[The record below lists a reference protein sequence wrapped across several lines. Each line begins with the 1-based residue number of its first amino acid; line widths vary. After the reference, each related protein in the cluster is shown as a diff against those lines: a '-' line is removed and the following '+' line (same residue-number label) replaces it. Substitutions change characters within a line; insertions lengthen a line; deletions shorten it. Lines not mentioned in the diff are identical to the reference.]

1 MLYALLTSMILNFS
15 ISPDMSH
22 ENETHYTKNKID
34 NYDIITI
41 SQSGS
46 LFYSVTNQI
55 LQSVNNLNT
64 NVTFIGRANVGLE
77 STTFANNE
85 INLTTLDNFLYN
97 LSIKTIES
105 SVVDYFYDE
114 ESAQAIRD
122 NKIVISELTASR
134 YELNVGDYVNLVGLN
149 SEIIP
154 IEVGKVIKDS
164 KIGWFEGVVN
174 KELGFK
180 LGIYRNI
187 QAIIWDSH
195 INENFL
201 IELHKNINYR
211 KVKLT
216 FRENKVNKKNILKL
230 IDGVK
235 SDIKFTPYETIDQL
249 LNYCHKV
256 AGVVGIMFCEI
267 LGIDDNNA
275 LIKANDLGIAMQLTN
290 IMRDIFE
297 DANMGRVY
305 LPHEL
310 FGRINPYDI
319 NIQNKDVVD
328 NIYSEKIDQIYNIA
342 ETKYLSGISGLKY
355 LNYNHKFIVYISAIM
370 YREIGNKIIKNK
382 ESYSSGKRSYVSFIK
397 KIELIVKCFFQI
409 FLWKIK
415 ILK

>member
-22 ENETHYTKNKID
+22 ENENHYTKNKID

-55 LQSVNNLNT
+55 LESVNNLNT

-164 KIGWFEGVVN
+164 EIGWFEGVVN

-216 FRENKVNKKNILKL
+216 FRENRVNKNWVLPTALVKEMFGDFQIKER
-230 IDGVK
+230 DGVW
-235 SDIKFTPYETIDQL
+235 ITTEPEWR
-249 LNYCHKV
+249 
-256 AGVVGIMFCEI
+256 E
-267 LGIDDNNA
+267 
-275 LIKANDLGIAMQLTN
+275 
-290 IMRDIFE
+290 E
-297 DANMGRVY
+297 
-305 LPHEL
+305 
-310 FGRINPYDI
+310 
-319 NIQNKDVVD
+319 NIQNKRMPILGITRCHRLMWEPLEGAL
-328 NIYSEKIDQIYNIA
+328 NQIL
-342 ETKYLSGISGLKY
+342 EEGLEEYL
-355 LNYNHKFIVYISAIM
+355 
-370 YREIGNKIIKNK
+370 II
-382 ESYSSGKRSYVSFIK
+382 EEWRSSGGCYAPRRINRFDAGGSISRHAWGIAIDINTKSGYPPRVVEIFNDWGFAWGGTWTSPDEMHFELRDLSASVSK
-397 KIELIVKCFFQI
+397 TSS
-409 FLWKIK
+409 
-415 ILK
+415 

>member
-22 ENETHYTKNKID
+22 ENENHYTKNKID

-55 LQSVNNLNT
+55 LESVNNLNT

-174 KELGFK
+174 KEIGFK

-216 FRENKVNKKNILKL
+216 FRENRVNKNWVLPTALVKEMFGDFQIKER
-230 IDGVK
+230 DGVW
-235 SDIKFTPYETIDQL
+235 ITTEPEWR
-249 LNYCHKV
+249 
-256 AGVVGIMFCEI
+256 E
-267 LGIDDNNA
+267 
-275 LIKANDLGIAMQLTN
+275 
-290 IMRDIFE
+290 E
-297 DANMGRVY
+297 
-305 LPHEL
+305 
-310 FGRINPYDI
+310 
-319 NIQNKDVVD
+319 NIQNKRMPILGITRCHRLMWEPLEGAL
-328 NIYSEKIDQIYNIA
+328 NQIL
-342 ETKYLSGISGLKY
+342 EEGLEEYL
-355 LNYNHKFIVYISAIM
+355 
-370 YREIGNKIIKNK
+370 II
-382 ESYSSGKRSYVSFIK
+382 EEWRSSGGCYAPRRINRFDAGGSISRHAWGIAIDINTKSGYPPRVVEIFNDWGFAWGGTWTSPDEMHFELRDLSASVSK
-397 KIELIVKCFFQI
+397 TSS
-409 FLWKIK
+409 
-415 ILK
+415 

>member
-1 MLYALLTSMILNFS
+1 MLYALLTSMVLNFS

-22 ENETHYTKNKID
+22 ENENHYIKNKID

-55 LQSVNNLNT
+55 LESVNNLNT

-105 SVVDYFYDE
+105 SVVDYFYGE

-164 KIGWFEGVVN
+164 KIGWYEGVVN

-216 FRENKVNKKNILKL
+216 FRESRVNKNWVLPTALVKEMFGDFQIKER
-230 IDGVK
+230 DGVW
-235 SDIKFTPYETIDQL
+235 ITT
-249 LNYCHKV
+249 
-256 AGVVGIMFCEI
+256 
-267 LGIDDNNA
+267 
-275 LIKANDLGIAMQLTN
+275 
-290 IMRDIFE
+290 
-297 DANMGRVY
+297 
-305 LPHEL
+305 EL
-310 FGRINPYDI
+310 EWREE
-319 NIQNKDVVD
+319 NIQNKRMPILGITRCHRLMWEPLEGAL
-328 NIYSEKIDQIYNIA
+328 NQILQ
-342 ETKYLSGISGLKY
+342 EGLEEYLSIEEW
-355 LNYNHKFIVYISAIM
+355 
-370 YREIGNKIIKNK
+370 R
-382 ESYSSGKRSYVSFIK
+382 SSGGCYAPRRINRFDAGGSISRHAWGIAIDINTKSSYPPRVVEIFNDWGFAWGGTWTSPDEMHFELRDLSASVSK
-397 KIELIVKCFFQI
+397 TSS
-409 FLWKIK
+409 
-415 ILK
+415 

>member
-1 MLYALLTSMILNFS
+1 MFYALLTSMILNFS
-15 ISPDMSH
+15 ISPDMNH
-22 ENETHYTKNKID
+22 ENENHYTKNKID

-55 LQSVNNLNT
+55 LESVNNLNT

-77 STTFANNE
+77 STTLANNE
-85 INLTTLDNFLYN
+85 INLTTLDDFLYN

-216 FRENKVNKKNILKL
+216 FRENRVNKNWVLPTALVKEMFGDFQIKER
-230 IDGVK
+230 DGVW
-235 SDIKFTPYETIDQL
+235 ITTEPEWR
-249 LNYCHKV
+249 
-256 AGVVGIMFCEI
+256 E
-267 LGIDDNNA
+267 
-275 LIKANDLGIAMQLTN
+275 
-290 IMRDIFE
+290 E
-297 DANMGRVY
+297 
-305 LPHEL
+305 
-310 FGRINPYDI
+310 
-319 NIQNKDVVD
+319 NIQNKRMPILGITRCHRLMWEPLEGAL
-328 NIYSEKIDQIYNIA
+328 NQIL
-342 ETKYLSGISGLKY
+342 EEGLEEYL
-355 LNYNHKFIVYISAIM
+355 
-370 YREIGNKIIKNK
+370 IIEEWK
-382 ESYSSGKRSYVSFIK
+382 SSGGCYAPRRINRFEAGGSISRHAWGIAIDINTKSGYPPRVVEIFNDWGFAWGGTWTSPDEMHFELRDLSASVSK
-397 KIELIVKCFFQI
+397 TSS
-409 FLWKIK
+409 
-415 ILK
+415 

>member
-22 ENETHYTKNKID
+22 ENENHYTKNKID

-55 LQSVNNLNT
+55 LESVNNLNT

-216 FRENKVNKKNILKL
+216 FRENRVNKNWVLPTALVKEMFGDFQIKER
-230 IDGVK
+230 DGVW
-235 SDIKFTPYETIDQL
+235 ITTEPEWR
-249 LNYCHKV
+249 
-256 AGVVGIMFCEI
+256 E
-267 LGIDDNNA
+267 
-275 LIKANDLGIAMQLTN
+275 
-290 IMRDIFE
+290 E
-297 DANMGRVY
+297 
-305 LPHEL
+305 
-310 FGRINPYDI
+310 
-319 NIQNKDVVD
+319 NIQNKRMPILGITRCHRLMWEPLEGAL
-328 NIYSEKIDQIYNIA
+328 NQIL
-342 ETKYLSGISGLKY
+342 EEGLEEYLSIEEWK
-355 LNYNHKFIVYISAIM
+355 
-370 YREIGNKIIKNK
+370 
-382 ESYSSGKRSYVSFIK
+382 SSGGCYAPRRINRFEAGGSISRHAWGIAIDINTKSSYPPRVVEIFNDWGFAWGGTWTSPDEMHFELRDLSASVSK
-397 KIELIVKCFFQI
+397 TSS
-409 FLWKIK
+409 
-415 ILK
+415 

>member
-15 ISPDMSH
+15 ISPDISH
-22 ENETHYTKNKID
+22 ENENQYNKNKID

-77 STTFANNE
+77 STTFANKE

-105 SVVDYFYDE
+105 SVLDYFYDE
-114 ESAQAIRD
+114 ESAQAIRE

-201 IELHKNINYR
+201 IELHKNINYK

-216 FRENKVNKKNILKL
+216 FRENRVNKNWVLPTALVKEMFGDFQIKER
-230 IDGVK
+230 DGVW
-235 SDIKFTPYETIDQL
+235 ITTEPEWR
-249 LNYCHKV
+249 
-256 AGVVGIMFCEI
+256 E
-267 LGIDDNNA
+267 
-275 LIKANDLGIAMQLTN
+275 
-290 IMRDIFE
+290 E
-297 DANMGRVY
+297 
-305 LPHEL
+305 
-310 FGRINPYDI
+310 
-319 NIQNKDVVD
+319 NIQNKRMPILGITRCHRLMWEPLEGAL
-328 NIYSEKIDQIYNIA
+328 NQIL
-342 ETKYLSGISGLKY
+342 EEGLEEYLSIEEW
-355 LNYNHKFIVYISAIM
+355 
-370 YREIGNKIIKNK
+370 R
-382 ESYSSGKRSYVSFIK
+382 SSGGCYAPRRINRFDAGGSISRHAWGIAIDINTKSSYPPRV
-397 KIELIVKCFFQI
+397 VQI
-409 FLWKIK
+409 FNDWGFAWGGTWTSPDEMHFELRDLSASVSKTGS
-415 ILK
+415 

>member
-22 ENETHYTKNKID
+22 ENENHYTKNKID

-55 LQSVNNLNT
+55 LESVKNLNT

-216 FRENKVNKKNILKL
+216 FRENRVNKNWVLPTALVKEMFGDFQIKER
-230 IDGVK
+230 DGVW
-235 SDIKFTPYETIDQL
+235 ITT
-249 LNYCHKV
+249 
-256 AGVVGIMFCEI
+256 
-267 LGIDDNNA
+267 
-275 LIKANDLGIAMQLTN
+275 
-290 IMRDIFE
+290 
-297 DANMGRVY
+297 
-305 LPHEL
+305 EL
-310 FGRINPYDI
+310 EWREE
-319 NIQNKDVVD
+319 NIQNKRMPILGITRCHRLMWEPLEGAL
-328 NIYSEKIDQIYNIA
+328 NQILQ
-342 ETKYLSGISGLKY
+342 EGLEEYLSIEEW
-355 LNYNHKFIVYISAIM
+355 
-370 YREIGNKIIKNK
+370 R
-382 ESYSSGKRSYVSFIK
+382 SSGGCYAPRRINRFDAGGSISRHAWGIAIDINTKSSYPPRVVEIFNDWGFAWGGTWTSPDEMHFELRDLSASVSK
-397 KIELIVKCFFQI
+397 TSS
-409 FLWKIK
+409 
-415 ILK
+415 

>member
-22 ENETHYTKNKID
+22 ENENHYTKNKID

-55 LQSVNNLNT
+55 LESVNNLNT

-201 IELHKNINYR
+201 IELHKNINYK

-216 FRENKVNKKNILKL
+216 FRENRVNKNWVLPTALVKEMFGDFQIKER
-230 IDGVK
+230 DGVWITTEPSWREENIQQK
-235 SDIKFTPYETIDQL
+235 RMPIIGLTVCHRLMWEPLEGA
-249 LNYCHKV
+249 LNQILAEGLEDTLSIEEFRTSGGCYAPRRINRFD
-256 AGVVGIMFCEI
+256 AGGSISRH
-267 LGIDDNNA
+267 A
-275 LIKANDLGIAMQLTN
+275 WGIA
-290 IMRDIFE
+290 I
-297 DANMGRVY
+297 
-305 LPHEL
+305 
-310 FGRINPYDI
+310 DI
-319 NIQNKDVVD
+319 NTKSGYPPRVVEIFND
-328 NIYSEKIDQIYNIA
+328 WGFAWGGTWTSPDEMHFELRD
-342 ETKYLSGISGLKY
+342 LSASVSKT
-355 LNYNHKFIVYISAIM
+355 
-370 YREIGNKIIKNK
+370 
-382 ESYSSGKRSYVSFIK
+382 SS
-397 KIELIVKCFFQI
+397 
-409 FLWKIK
+409 
-415 ILK
+415 

>member
-15 ISPDMSH
+15 ISPNMSH
-22 ENETHYTKNKID
+22 ENENQYTKNKID

-55 LQSVNNLNT
+55 LESVNNLNT

-216 FRENKVNKKNILKL
+216 FRENRVNKNWVLPTALVKEMFGDFQIKER
-230 IDGVK
+230 DGVW
-235 SDIKFTPYETIDQL
+235 ITTEPEWR
-249 LNYCHKV
+249 
-256 AGVVGIMFCEI
+256 E
-267 LGIDDNNA
+267 
-275 LIKANDLGIAMQLTN
+275 
-290 IMRDIFE
+290 E
-297 DANMGRVY
+297 
-305 LPHEL
+305 
-310 FGRINPYDI
+310 
-319 NIQNKDVVD
+319 NIQNKRMPILGITRCHRLMWEPLEGAL
-328 NIYSEKIDQIYNIA
+328 NQIL
-342 ETKYLSGISGLKY
+342 EEGLEEYLSIEEW
-355 LNYNHKFIVYISAIM
+355 
-370 YREIGNKIIKNK
+370 R
-382 ESYSSGKRSYVSFIK
+382 SSGGCYAPRRINRFDAGGSISRHAWGIAIDINTKSSYPPRVVEIFNDWGFAWGGTWTSPDEMHFELRDLSASVSK
-397 KIELIVKCFFQI
+397 TGS
-409 FLWKIK
+409 
-415 ILK
+415 

>member
-22 ENETHYTKNKID
+22 ENENHYAKNKID

-55 LQSVNNLNT
+55 LESVNNLNT

-216 FRENKVNKKNILKL
+216 FRENRVNKNWVLPTALVKEMFGDFQIKER
-230 IDGVK
+230 DGVW
-235 SDIKFTPYETIDQL
+235 ITTEPEWR
-249 LNYCHKV
+249 
-256 AGVVGIMFCEI
+256 E
-267 LGIDDNNA
+267 
-275 LIKANDLGIAMQLTN
+275 
-290 IMRDIFE
+290 E
-297 DANMGRVY
+297 
-305 LPHEL
+305 
-310 FGRINPYDI
+310 
-319 NIQNKDVVD
+319 NIQNKRMPILGITRCHRLMWEPLEGAL
-328 NIYSEKIDQIYNIA
+328 NQIL
-342 ETKYLSGISGLKY
+342 EEGLEEYLTIEEW
-355 LNYNHKFIVYISAIM
+355 
-370 YREIGNKIIKNK
+370 R
-382 ESYSSGKRSYVSFIK
+382 SSGGCYAPRRINRFEAGGSISRHAWGIAIDINTKSGYPPRVVEIFNDWGFAWGGTWTSPDEMHFELRDLSASVSK
-397 KIELIVKCFFQI
+397 TSS
-409 FLWKIK
+409 
-415 ILK
+415 

>member
-15 ISPDMSH
+15 ISPDISH
-22 ENETHYTKNKID
+22 ENENQYNKNKID

-105 SVVDYFYDE
+105 SVLDYFYDE

-201 IELHKNINYR
+201 IELHKNINYK

-216 FRENKVNKKNILKL
+216 FRENRVNKNWVLPTALVKEMFGDFQIKER
-230 IDGVK
+230 DGVW
-235 SDIKFTPYETIDQL
+235 ITTEPEWR
-249 LNYCHKV
+249 
-256 AGVVGIMFCEI
+256 E
-267 LGIDDNNA
+267 
-275 LIKANDLGIAMQLTN
+275 
-290 IMRDIFE
+290 E
-297 DANMGRVY
+297 
-305 LPHEL
+305 
-310 FGRINPYDI
+310 
-319 NIQNKDVVD
+319 NIQNKRMPILGITRCHRLMWEPLEGAL
-328 NIYSEKIDQIYNIA
+328 NQIL
-342 ETKYLSGISGLKY
+342 EEGLEEYLSIEEW
-355 LNYNHKFIVYISAIM
+355 
-370 YREIGNKIIKNK
+370 R
-382 ESYSSGKRSYVSFIK
+382 SSGGCYAPRRINRFDAGGSISRHAWGIAIDINTKSSYPPR
-397 KIELIVKCFFQI
+397 IVQI
-409 FLWKIK
+409 FNDWGFAWGGTWTSPDEMHFELRDLSASVSKTGS
-415 ILK
+415 

>member
-15 ISPDMSH
+15 ISPDISH
-22 ENETHYTKNKID
+22 ENENQYNKNKID

-105 SVVDYFYDE
+105 SVLDYFYDE

-164 KIGWFEGVVN
+164 EIGWFEGVVN

-201 IELHKNINYR
+201 IELHKNINYK

-216 FRENKVNKKNILKL
+216 FRENRVNKNWVLPTALVKEMFGDFQIKER
-230 IDGVK
+230 DGVW
-235 SDIKFTPYETIDQL
+235 ITTEPEWR
-249 LNYCHKV
+249 
-256 AGVVGIMFCEI
+256 E
-267 LGIDDNNA
+267 
-275 LIKANDLGIAMQLTN
+275 
-290 IMRDIFE
+290 E
-297 DANMGRVY
+297 
-305 LPHEL
+305 
-310 FGRINPYDI
+310 
-319 NIQNKDVVD
+319 NIQNKRMPILGITRCHRLMWEPLEGAL
-328 NIYSEKIDQIYNIA
+328 NQIL
-342 ETKYLSGISGLKY
+342 EEGLEEYLSIEEWK
-355 LNYNHKFIVYISAIM
+355 
-370 YREIGNKIIKNK
+370 
-382 ESYSSGKRSYVSFIK
+382 SSGGCYAPRRINRFDAGGSISRHAWGIAIDINTKSSYPPRV
-397 KIELIVKCFFQI
+397 VQI
-409 FLWKIK
+409 FNDWGFAWGGTWTSPDEMHFELRDLSASVSKTGS
-415 ILK
+415 

>member
-15 ISPDMSH
+15 ISPDISH
-22 ENETHYTKNKID
+22 ENENQYNKNKID

-77 STTFANNE
+77 STTLANNE

-105 SVVDYFYDE
+105 SVLDYFYDE

-201 IELHKNINYR
+201 IELHKNINYK

-216 FRENKVNKKNILKL
+216 FRENRVNKNWVLPTALVKEMFGDFQIKER
-230 IDGVK
+230 DGVW
-235 SDIKFTPYETIDQL
+235 ITTEPEWR
-249 LNYCHKV
+249 
-256 AGVVGIMFCEI
+256 E
-267 LGIDDNNA
+267 
-275 LIKANDLGIAMQLTN
+275 
-290 IMRDIFE
+290 E
-297 DANMGRVY
+297 
-305 LPHEL
+305 
-310 FGRINPYDI
+310 
-319 NIQNKDVVD
+319 NIQNKRMPILGITRCHRLMWEPLEGAL
-328 NIYSEKIDQIYNIA
+328 NQIL
-342 ETKYLSGISGLKY
+342 EEGLEEYLSIEEW
-355 LNYNHKFIVYISAIM
+355 
-370 YREIGNKIIKNK
+370 R
-382 ESYSSGKRSYVSFIK
+382 SSGGCYAPRRINRFDAGGSISRHAWGIAIDINTKSSYPPRV
-397 KIELIVKCFFQI
+397 VQI
-409 FLWKIK
+409 FNDWGFAWGGTWTSPDEMHFELRDLSASVSKTGS
-415 ILK
+415 

>member
-15 ISPDMSH
+15 ISPDISH
-22 ENETHYTKNKID
+22 ENENQYNKNKID

-216 FRENKVNKKNILKL
+216 FRESRVNKNWVLPTALVKEMFGDFQIKER
-230 IDGVK
+230 DGVW
-235 SDIKFTPYETIDQL
+235 ITTEPEWR
-249 LNYCHKV
+249 
-256 AGVVGIMFCEI
+256 E
-267 LGIDDNNA
+267 
-275 LIKANDLGIAMQLTN
+275 
-290 IMRDIFE
+290 E
-297 DANMGRVY
+297 
-305 LPHEL
+305 
-310 FGRINPYDI
+310 
-319 NIQNKDVVD
+319 NIQNKRMPILGITRCHRLMWEPLEGAL
-328 NIYSEKIDQIYNIA
+328 NQIL
-342 ETKYLSGISGLKY
+342 EEGLEEYLSIEEW
-355 LNYNHKFIVYISAIM
+355 
-370 YREIGNKIIKNK
+370 R
-382 ESYSSGKRSYVSFIK
+382 SSGGCYAPRRINRFDAGGSISRHAWGIAIDINTKSSYPPRV
-397 KIELIVKCFFQI
+397 VQI
-409 FLWKIK
+409 FNDWGFAWGGTWTSPDEMHFELRDLSASVSKTGS
-415 ILK
+415 

>member
-15 ISPDMSH
+15 ISPDISH
-22 ENETHYTKNKID
+22 ENENQYTKNKID

-105 SVVDYFYDE
+105 SVLDYFYDE

-201 IELHKNINYR
+201 IELHKNINYK

-216 FRENKVNKKNILKL
+216 FRENRVNKNWVLPTALVKEMFGDFQIKER
-230 IDGVK
+230 DGVW
-235 SDIKFTPYETIDQL
+235 ITTEPEWR
-249 LNYCHKV
+249 
-256 AGVVGIMFCEI
+256 E
-267 LGIDDNNA
+267 
-275 LIKANDLGIAMQLTN
+275 
-290 IMRDIFE
+290 E
-297 DANMGRVY
+297 
-305 LPHEL
+305 
-310 FGRINPYDI
+310 
-319 NIQNKDVVD
+319 NIQNKRMPILGITRCHRLMWEPLEGAL
-328 NIYSEKIDQIYNIA
+328 NQIL
-342 ETKYLSGISGLKY
+342 EEGLEEYLSIEEW
-355 LNYNHKFIVYISAIM
+355 
-370 YREIGNKIIKNK
+370 R
-382 ESYSSGKRSYVSFIK
+382 SSGGCYAPRRINRFDAGGSISRHAWGIAIDINTKSSYPPRIVEIFNDWGFAWGGTWTSPDDMHFELRDLSASVSK
-397 KIELIVKCFFQI
+397 TSS
-409 FLWKIK
+409 
-415 ILK
+415 

>member
-22 ENETHYTKNKID
+22 ENENHYTKNKID

-55 LQSVNNLNT
+55 LESVNNLNT

-105 SVVDYFYDE
+105 SVLDYFYDE
-114 ESAQAIRD
+114 ESARAIRD
-122 NKIVISELTASR
+122 NKIVISELTADR

-216 FRENKVNKKNILKL
+216 FRENRVNKNWVLPTALVKEMFGDFQIKER
-230 IDGVK
+230 DGVW
-235 SDIKFTPYETIDQL
+235 ITTEPEWR
-249 LNYCHKV
+249 
-256 AGVVGIMFCEI
+256 E
-267 LGIDDNNA
+267 
-275 LIKANDLGIAMQLTN
+275 
-290 IMRDIFE
+290 E
-297 DANMGRVY
+297 
-305 LPHEL
+305 
-310 FGRINPYDI
+310 
-319 NIQNKDVVD
+319 NIQNKRMPILGITRCHRLMWEPLEGAL
-328 NIYSEKIDQIYNIA
+328 NQIL
-342 ETKYLSGISGLKY
+342 EEGLEKYLSIEEW
-355 LNYNHKFIVYISAIM
+355 
-370 YREIGNKIIKNK
+370 R
-382 ESYSSGKRSYVSFIK
+382 SSGGCYAPRRINRFDAGGSISRHAWGIAIDINTKSGYPPRVVEIFNDWGFAWGGTWTSPDEMHFELRDLSASVSK
-397 KIELIVKCFFQI
+397 TSS
-409 FLWKIK
+409 
-415 ILK
+415 